1 MTNSELLKAW
11 YTEVWE
17 KGNTD
22 AIDDFYAPGTN
33 AEELIPNLHVGIEEL
48 RDLVVAFRHLL
59 GEIKVNLTKTV
70 EENDWVSDVY
80 EVHTSRADNKEPIY
94 VTGHVMSRIRDGKIV
109 ETYNQF
115 NFISLFEQLGQF
127 PQDTLPIGMTGQ
139 RLDWA

>member
-70 EENDWVSDVY
+70 EENDWVSAVY

-94 VTGHVMSRIRDGKIV
+94 VTGHVMSRIRDGKSSKP
-109 ETYNQF
+109 TTSS
-115 NFISLFEQLGQF
+115 ISSRYSSSLASFRRILCQSV
-127 PQDTLPIGMTGQ
+127 
-139 RLDWA
+139 